1 MSNDII
7 SRAELEKELL
17 KEYSQTLSDQQKHP
31 EEPGYNWKI
40 EELDK
45 ALKIAREIPKIPDE
59 RIVVL
64 PEGVKPG
71 TRVYE
76 IYRFWGKGAWEVDVH
91 QFRLEDIPKM
101 GKTVF
106 TSMEQAENAIKIA
119 EKEVLNAK
127 RNHCSG

>member
-1 MSNDII
+1 MNNDII

-31 EEPGYNWKI
+31 EEPGYSWKI

-45 ALKIAREIPKIPDE
+45 VLKIAREIPKIPDE

-64 PEGVKPG
+64 PEGMKTG
-71 TRVYE
+71 SRVYE
-76 IYRFWGKGAWEVDVH
+76 IFRFLDEGSWEIDVH
-91 QFRLEDIPKM
+91 NFRLEDIPKW

-106 TSMEQAENAIKIA
+106 GMKVQAENAIECAKKRGIKC
-119 EKEVLNAK
+119 EKELL
-127 RNHCSG
+127 